1 MTVESKDHVTER
13 VERWVVLNR
22 SILTQGEKECIE
34 LGGKLNDEHINF
46 AQLLLKQQFQ
56 HLGGLKSTLT
66 LPYLVNKFTL
76 AHGALQII
84 HDRGDHWIVASTL
97 HDKGNCEILV
107 YDSVYTKVDSSTRN
121 LLLELFGPEFKITL
135 TTCQRQEGV
144 KDCGVFAIAVCTSL
158 AHNLKPAGFYQPAM
172 RAHLIKC
179 FQDFHLTP
187 FS

>member
-1 MTVESKDHVTER
+1 MPN
-13 VERWVVLNR
+13 W
-22 SILTQGEKECIE
+22 SILTQGDKECIE
-34 LGGKLNDEHINF
+34 SGGKLNDEHINF

-107 YDSVYTKVDSSTRN
+107 YDSVYTKVDSSTRKPCV
-121 LLLELFGPEFKITL
+121 G
-135 TTCQRQEGV
+135 
-144 KDCGVFAIAVCTSL
+144 AVW
-158 AHNLKPAGFYQPAM
+158 AG
-172 RAHLIKC
+172 I
-179 FQDFHLTP
+179 
-187 FS
+187 